1 VWRGCSLRRC
11 CEYVAR
17 DPRRDHDRDPP
28 LLIVARLRLHHPRPL
43 PPPRHHPAAR
53 YRGQVEGEGEVYDA
67 RDDTEAWCESV
78 GWKPLCSRKSR
89 NDHVLLHRVP
99 EEDGGQD
106 AGGDYLV
113 MIEVMV
119 ALIPKT

>member
-1 VWRGCSLRRC
+1 LLPTLLSSSMWREILGEIMTEILLCSSELVCASTTRVP
-11 CEYVAR
+11 Y
-17 DPRRDHDRDPP
+17 
-28 LLIVARLRLHHPRPL
+28 
-43 PPPRHHPAAR
+43 RHHPAAR